1 MEGMVYE
8 CQCGHVFTEPEIDL
22 KAKKAVCKKCR
33 SVVNLRERLNSS
45 EEVVGNGKAAVTAF
59 LERDW
64 DRAYSAAKHVLNVC
78 DDNIPALFINAYYN
92 AFAADKKKDLP
103 LKTFFEKEF
112 LEVDPLPEEVD
123 MFKKIIVA
131 DTLRIAMYEEVIL
144 KRMSELLDDKELG
157 EFTEEFSPKTI
168 LNRKSI
174 DWFTPGMIETYS
186 NIAKRAVTAKT
197 WFALYKGVG
206 ENPDSPEKTET
217 LRNPRMI
224 ERFYNNYVLGVEK
237 IYNSIADAEQKTKF
251 TTAFAARIEKYKK
264 LM

>member
-78 DDNIPALFINAYYN
+78 DDNIPALYINAYYN
-92 AFAADKKKDLP
+92 AFAAEKKKDLP

-112 LEVDPLPEEVD
+112 KEVEPLPEEIE
-123 MFKKIIVA
+123 MFKKLIVA
-131 DTLRIAMYEEVIL
+131 DSLRVAMYEEEIL
-144 KRMSELLDDKELG
+144 SRMAELLDDKELG
-157 EFTEEFSPKTI
+157 EFTEEICPKLI

-174 DWFTPGMIETYS
+174 DWFTPRMIETYS
-186 NIAKRAVTAKT
+186 LIASRAVTAKT
-197 WFALYKGVG
+197 WFALYKQVG
-206 ENPDSPEKTET
+206 ENPDSPETNASA
-217 LRNPRMI
+217 RNPRVI
-224 ERFYNNYVLGVEK
+224 ERFYKDYVLGVEK
-237 IYNSIADAEQKTKF
+237 IYNSIADPEQKTKF
-251 TTAFAARIEKYKK
+251 TTAYAARIEKFKK
-264 LM
+264 IM